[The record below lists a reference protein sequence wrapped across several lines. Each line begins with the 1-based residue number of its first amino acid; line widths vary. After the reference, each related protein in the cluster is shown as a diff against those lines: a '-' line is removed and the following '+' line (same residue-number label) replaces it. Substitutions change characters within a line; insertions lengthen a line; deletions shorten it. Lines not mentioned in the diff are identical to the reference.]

1 MLQTIWVTGCIPRYT
16 KWTIRLKAF
25 RICVTCRAGRGG
37 AGQGQKPGQGRG
49 LNLQSLFF
57 SGSLTFAQESL
68 GGKPGVYFV
77 IVCSSTNHNIND
89 FAPSPRSQN
98 HIFWCHTVTNV
109 TDLRKSPLGREAL
122 SSCDSLSSSSH
133 CSSSTVTHTSS
144 WTR

>member
-1 MLQTIWVTGCIPRYT
+1 MFGVINVVMQG
-16 KWTIRLKAF
+16 WTRNVF
-25 RICVTCRAGRGG
+25 SRGVAGRGG

-89 FAPSPRSQN
+89 FAQSPRSQN
-98 HIFWCHTVTNV
+98 HIF
-109 TDLRKSPLGREAL
+109 
-122 SSCDSLSSSSH
+122 
-133 CSSSTVTHTSS
+133 
-144 WTR
+144 

>member
-1 MLQTIWVTGCIPRYT
+1 MLVGI
-16 KWTIRLKAF
+16 
-25 RICVTCRAGRGG
+25 GRGFPRCLEWSMWLCKDGRGRFFFTWRSG